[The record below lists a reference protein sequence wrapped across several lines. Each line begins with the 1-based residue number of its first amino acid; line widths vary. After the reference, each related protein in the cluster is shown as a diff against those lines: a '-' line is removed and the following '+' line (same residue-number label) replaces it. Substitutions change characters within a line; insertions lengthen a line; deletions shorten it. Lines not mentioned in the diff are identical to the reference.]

1 MWSVRAYGGRLPLV
15 GCNWCGERVRE
26 NLRGR
31 RRRWCSNRC
40 RMKVYRARK
49 RLEKA
54 DRKSTASGDPL
65 PGRGLYQLAQ
75 HEYKPIPPKR
85 AKLGPATCRI
95 LGSALAAGVPRGK
108 GPPFY
113 LACRVFTGLWRA
125 ECRTS
130 SAWRCVSVLSNTC
143 CKWVRTVVTETD
155 NSSEIC
161 LRSAPRTMRKA
172 TWASVLVRP

>member
-65 PGRGLYQLAQ
+65 PGRGLHQLAQ
-75 HEYKPIPPKR
+75 HDYKPIPPKR
-85 AKLGPATCRI
+85 GEARPGHLSDIGQRPS
-95 LGSALAAGVPRGK
+95 GVGLAGK

-113 LACRVFTGLWRA
+113 LVCRVFTGLG
-125 ECRTS
+125 
-130 SAWRCVSVLSNTC
+130 
-143 CKWVRTVVTETD
+143 
-155 NSSEIC
+155 
-161 LRSAPRTMRKA
+161 
-172 TWASVLVRP
+172 